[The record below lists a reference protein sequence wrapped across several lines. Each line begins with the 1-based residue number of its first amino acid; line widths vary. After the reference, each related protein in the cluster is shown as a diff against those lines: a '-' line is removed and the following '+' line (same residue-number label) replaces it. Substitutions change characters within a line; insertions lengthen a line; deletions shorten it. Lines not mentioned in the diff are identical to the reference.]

1 MKNYSYL
8 FKYIRYL
15 LLIGNLLII
24 SKTYGND
31 RKISNENPLKWEIH
45 EKNYIKNQNQKLI
58 WEIVPKE
65 DNFIEKLKEKTNTIK
80 GTKGPYDEETS
91 INLLNRTDKLIS
103 LGGITVNNAL
113 IPKNGA
119 SQFGINFDSKGNY
132 FASYG
137 YSLSDIFQLELVNV
151 GSIHNEK
158 NNVHINKNF
167 TDSYLDENNFNAR
180 IAGKFLLFSSQKK
193 DALWTSIRTSFGRNE
208 STNQGYMISELI
220 NTFRINNWL
229 ASNLSTK
236 YFLGGSQKFG
246 VIGASMYL
254 NLSDKLQLIPE
265 INYLFDKNLK
275 YNSTISIRY
284 SINEKKSIDLYTS
297 NAIGSQDLGQVL
309 RSKYNRV
316 GIKFN
321 LIY

>member
-132 FASYG
+132 FASY
-137 YSLSDIFQLELVNV
+137 SSF
-151 GSIHNEK
+151 
-158 NNVHINKNF
+158 F
-167 TDSYLDENNFNAR
+167 TS
-180 IAGKFLLFSSQKK
+180 
-193 DALWTSIRTSFGRNE
+193 TSFQ
-208 STNQGYMISELI
+208 STGVNISG
-220 NTFRINNWL
+220 T
-229 ASNLSTK
+229 
-236 YFLGGSQKFG
+236 
-246 VIGASMYL
+246 
-254 NLSDKLQLIPE
+254 LQLLLE
-265 INYLFDKNLK
+265 F
-275 YNSTISIRY
+275 Y
-284 SINEKKSIDLYTS
+284 SCF
-297 NAIGSQDLGQVL
+297 
-309 RSKYNRV
+309 
-316 GIKFN
+316 IKVR
-321 LIY
+321 

>member
-15 LLIGNLLII
+15 VLISNLLII
-24 SKTYGND
+24 SKIYGND
-31 RKISNENPLKWEIH
+31 RKISNDNPLKWEIH
-45 EKNYIKNQNQKLI
+45 ERNYIKNQKQKLI

-65 DNFIEKLKEKTNTIK
+65 DNFIKKLKETTNSIK
-80 GTKGPYDEETS
+80 GTQGPYDEETP
-91 INLLNRTDKLIS
+91 INPLNRIDKLIS

-137 YSLSDIFQLELVNV
+137 YSLSDFFQLELVNV
-151 GSIHNEK
+151 GSLHNEK

-167 TDSYLDENNFNAR
+167 TDYYLDENNFNAR
-180 IAGKFLLFSSQKK
+180 IAGKVLLFSSQKK
-193 DALWTSIRTSFGRNE
+193 DTLWTSIRTSFGRNA

-309 RSKYNRV
+309 RSKDNRV

-321 LIY
+321 LLY

>member
-15 LLIGNLLII
+15 VLISNLLII
-24 SKTYGND
+24 SKIYGND
-31 RKISNENPLKWEIH
+31 RKISNDNPLKWEIH
-45 EKNYIKNQNQKLI
+45 ERNYIKNQNQKLI

-246 VIGASMYL
+246 VIGGSMYL
-254 NLSDKLQLIPE
+254 NLSDNLQLIPE

-321 LIY
+321 LLY